1 MKTGIVKFYNS
12 DKGFGFIKD
21 DETQEDI
28 FVHRS
33 GIRGV
38 IRDND
43 NVSYD
48 VEHGNKGLNA
58 VNVQQNN

>member
-12 DKGFGFIKD
+12 EKGFGFIKD

-33 GIRGV
+33 GIRGM

-43 NVSYD
+43 NVSFE
-48 VEHGNKGLNA
+48 VERGQKGLNA
-58 VNVQQNN
+58 VNVQQNS

>member
-12 DKGFGFIKD
+12 EKGFGFIKD

-33 GIRGV
+33 GVRGM

-43 NVSYD
+43 NVSFE
-48 VEHGNKGLNA
+48 VENGQKGLNA

>member
-1 MKTGIVKFYNS
+1 MNTGIVKFYDS
-12 DKGFGFIKD
+12 EKGFGFIKD

-33 GIRGV
+33 GIMEM

-43 NVSYD
+43 AVTFK
-48 VEHGNKGLNA
+48 VEQGQKGLNA
-58 VNVQQNN
+58 VGVRINN